1 MRKDNRQTDHDVTAF
16 NRESRENYFEML
28 KQAHVN
34 LSMVDHVDQSPTI
47 KLLMRNQEVANL
59 IDDSSR

>member
-1 MRKDNRQTDHDVTAF
+1 MRKNNQQTAHDVTAF
-16 NRESRENYFEML
+16 DRKSRENYFDML

-47 KLLMRNQEVANL
+47 KMLIRNQEIANL
-59 IDDSSR
+59 IDD